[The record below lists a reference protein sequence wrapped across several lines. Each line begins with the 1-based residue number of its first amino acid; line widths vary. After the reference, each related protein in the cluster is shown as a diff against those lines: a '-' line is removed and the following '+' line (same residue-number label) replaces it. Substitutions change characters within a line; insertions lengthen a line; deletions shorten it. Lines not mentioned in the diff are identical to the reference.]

1 METSPPPGQRSSN
14 LSRSQSEAEEHLRNL
29 VTREPL
35 ATLCSALAPAEIFI
49 VGGTV
54 RDAFLA
60 DADTDLDLATNLSA
74 DEIKARCQKIPDARV
89 VETGIQHGTV
99 LVVINRAHIEITT
112 FRQPSER
119 QSHTQAIDVKSDLSG
134 RDFTI
139 NALAFDTS
147 CGNLLDPLSGISD
160 LQNNLLRAVGDPLAR
175 FIEDPLRVL
184 RMVRFGD
191 AQGRVI
197 DSSTL
202 AAAHSVAPKLAHISV
217 ERIRTELDK
226 IVLSPFPDDGV
237 RRLLSLGALPYTIPE
252 LLPAVGFEQ
261 NRFHIHDVFEHTM
274 WVLKRAPADRILR
287 WAAIFH
293 DVGKP
298 HTLSVDESGNR
309 HFYLHELHSE
319 KQSRVRLEAL
329 KFSHKDTQAITTIV
343 RHHMR
348 PLDCG
353 PAGVR
358 RLLRDLG
365 PELAHWRQFKEAD
378 APPTVPE
385 QEFRQS
391 AARFDALLATER
403 QRAAG
408 PSYGKL
414 AVSGDDLK
422 ALGLK
427 AGKELGQLLKELE
440 ELVIEDPT
448 LNTRSKLLAEAR
460 KRLSL
465 NSRS

>member
-1 METSPPPGQRSSN
+1 M
-14 LSRSQSEAEEHLRNL
+14 
-29 VTREPL
+29 
-35 ATLCSALAPAEIFI
+35 
-49 VGGTV
+49 
-54 RDAFLA
+54 
-60 DADTDLDLATNLSA
+60 
-74 DEIKARCQKIPDARV
+74 
-89 VETGIQHGTV
+89 
-99 LVVINRAHIEITT
+99 
-112 FRQPSER
+112 
-119 QSHTQAIDVKSDLSG
+119 
-134 RDFTI
+134 
-139 NALAFDTS
+139 
-147 CGNLLDPLSGISD
+147 SD
-160 LQNNLLRAVGDPLAR
+160 LQNNLLRAVGDPVAR
-175 FIEDPLRVL
+175 FTEDPLRVL

-197 DSSTL
+197 EPTTL
-202 AAAHSVAPKLAHISV
+202 AAATSVAPKLAQVSV
-217 ERIRTELDK
+217 ERVRTELDR

-237 RRLLSLGALPYTIPE
+237 RRLLSLGALPYTLPE

-298 HTLSVDESGNR
+298 HTLSVDEGGNR

-319 KQSRVRLEAL
+319 QQSKVRLEAL
-329 KFSHKDTQAITTIV
+329 KFSHKDAQAITTIV

-353 PAGVR
+353 AAGVR
-358 RLLRDLG
+358 RLIRDLG

-385 QEFRQS
+385 EEFRKS
-391 AARFDALLATER
+391 AARFDALLATEL

-422 ALGLK
+422 ALGLQ
-427 AGKELGQLLKELE
+427 AGKELGKLLKELE

-448 LNTRSKLLAEAR
+448 LNTRSNLLAEAR
-460 KRLSL
+460 KRYPL
-465 NSRS
+465 NSGK